1 MISTRG
7 PFLLTLEYVRCVSAD
22 DEIDNLSRSRPL
34 TTAFGLRVFLVTV
47 GLNLSGGKIS
57 LSAEPLIGLEPA
69 THQPITFLHMSGVA

>member
-1 MISTRG
+1 MLSTRG
-7 PFLLTLEYVRCVSAD
+7 PFLLTLEYVRFVSAD

-34 TTAFGLRVFLVTV
+34 TTAFGLRVFLVTA

-57 LSAEPLIGLEPA
+57 LSAEPVIGLEPA

>member
-7 PFLLTLEYVRCVSAD
+7 PFLLTLEYTYVVLVLMTKS
-22 DEIDNLSRSRPL
+22 IISRSRPL
-34 TTAFGLRVFLVTV
+34 TTAFGLRVLLVTA